1 MRALLLM
8 IGAALVL
15 NACGSSANLKPP
27 RELQPLAEPEVR
39 IESLW
44 STQAGRGVGD
54 QFLQLPVRHHEQTGY
69 AADYQ
74 GYIKAFELATGK
86 RIWERQTG
94 LELATGAV
102 YYNGHLYFG
111 TRQGEVVALSADDGE
126 IIWRVEV
133 SSEVIARPAVADGTV
148 VARTNDGKLFALE
161 AATGLRR
168 WVYDRS
174 VPSLTLRG
182 NSAPV
187 IANDLVIAGSDN
199 GRLSALVLSNGSVFW
214 ETAISYPSGKTEL
227 ERMVDIDAEPVVVG
241 DVVYAVSYQGRLA
254 AVDIS
259 SGRIVWARDMSSYT
273 GMAVDDYRIYLS
285 DSKGQVLAL
294 NRRNGA
300 TLWRQDKLLRRGV
313 TRPQLDGPYLVV
325 ADYDGYLHWLL
336 RESGELAGRARINAG
351 FYLMTDEY
359 DDYDPAFRKE
369 NNILTRPLVAGERV
383 IAVDRKGYL
392 AAFGRAE

>member
-1 MRALLLM
+1 MRHLLAPILIALL
-8 IGAALVL
+8 AS
-15 NACGSSANLKPP
+15 ACGNSANLKPP
-27 RELQPLAEPEVR
+27 RELQPLAEPDVR

-44 STQAGRGVGD
+44 SGQAGRGVGD
-54 QFLQLPVRHHEQTGY
+54 QFLHLPVRHHDQTGY

-74 GYIKAFELATGK
+74 GYVKAFELDTGK
-86 RIWERQTG
+86 LKWERQTE

-102 YYNGHLYFG
+102 YDNGRLYFG
-111 TRQGEVVALSADDGE
+111 TRQGEVVALSAEDGE
-126 IIWRVEV
+126 IVWRAEV

-161 AATGLRR
+161 AANGLRR

-174 VPSLTLRG
+174 VPALTLRG

-227 ERMVDIDAEPVVVG
+227 ERMVDIDADPVVVG
-241 DVVYAVSYQGRLA
+241 DVVYAVSHQGRLA
-254 AVDIS
+254 AVDIG

-285 DSKGQVLAL
+285 DSEGQILAL

-359 DDYDPAFRKE
+359 DGYDPAFRKE
-369 NNILTRPLVAGERV
+369 NNVLTPPLVVGERV